1 MECTRFAGWTSSL
14 TAEEIRQVLATRA
27 SAPTYK
33 DTGSQ
38 YKPTAKKAK
47 STAFPQ
53 KLEQEDKPRVLKTF
67 GKKTRA
73 EQAAARARAA
83 TGREMGDEHAGGES
97 NRRTI
102 TSALKRAAAHAR
114 IPQKM
119 EVAFACLDQLK
130 TVEERLEY
138 MEAAAED

>member
-47 STAFPQ
+47 STAWPVR
-53 KLEQEDKPRVLKTF
+53 QEKTRVLQKF
-67 GKKTRA
+67 EKKTSA
-73 EQAAARARAA
+73 EQAAARRRAGA
-83 TGREMGDEHAGGES
+83 TDEAGGPTRQGTEP
-97 NRRTI
+97 NRR
-102 TSALKRAAAHAR
+102 SRAAAVRRAGAQQR
-114 IPQKM
+114 PEQMVREI
-119 EVAFACLDQLK
+119 AFLEQLRSLDD
-130 TVEERLEY
+130 RLEY
-138 MEAAAED
+138 MQKPKDR